1 MKQLPL
7 VKIDHPAIR
16 EHVRE
21 CLRGLKYRQMERDAR
36 RAKERARNRR
46 RAKQRE
52 PAPTLYTE
60 CVHARLD
67 ENGICRACGKDCR
80 GIG

>member
-7 VKIDHPAIR
+7 LKIDHPAIR

-21 CLRGLKYRQMERDAR
+21 CLRGLEYRQLERDAR

-46 RAKQRE
+46 RRAGPGE
-52 PAPTLYTE
+52 PAPTLFDQE
-60 CVHARLD
+60 SH
-67 ENGICRACGKDCR
+67 ENR
-80 GIG
+80 